1 MTQQLQIPSRDC
13 GTQVRELASD
23 ELEQVSAAGFL
34 GGVTVAAGDIDGSA
48 VVDTS
53 DYAVW
58 KRKVTPLTA
67 PLLL

>member
-1 MTQQLQIPSRDC
+1 MTQQLQIPSQDR
-13 GTQVRELASD
+13 GTQVRELPSD
-23 ELEQVSAAGFL
+23 ELEQVSA
-34 GGVTVAAGDIDGSA
+34 GGVNGIRVLASDGDSFS

-58 KRKVTPLTA
+58 QRKVTPLTA